1 MTMSIPRKPEV
12 KGFVIAMD
20 GPAGVGKST
29 IAKAI
34 AHSLGFYFLN
44 SGNFYRAITLRVL
57 QLGRDPLQADQVL
70 TTAQQTQVEIIAGR
84 VHANGADVEDLLH
97 SEEIDRYVAQHSAI
111 IPLRTIVNE
120 QLRKLAAG
128 GLNIV
133 AEGRDI
139 TTVVFPKAQCKFFL
153 DAIPAVRAKRR
164 YNQQPTEMSLEELQ
178 RSIEE
183 RDEIDRNKPVGGLKI
198 APDALYID
206 SSYLTID
213 EVYERVLRAIFIRI
227 DEEADKNQD
236 QEKNVEEV
244 KEVLE
249 TQSEPQQKSNMQT
262 MLQEEYLK
270 SLDGIEDG
278 QLVTG
283 TVVQVN
289 NEYVFVDV
297 GYKSEGRIPAE
308 EFTTIPAVGD
318 EVKVIIVNKEGK
330 GGQIVISKKR
340 ADVKERTDVL
350 KDAAENRSPVLG
362 KFVKVIKGG
371 FEVDLGSDFLGFC
384 PLSKADVIRVEDPET
399 LVGIT
404 DYFVIDK
411 FHTGFKLKSVVS
423 RREYLEKK
431 IKENKEKFFATV
443 HIGDVVEGS
452 VKSFTSF
459 GAFIDL
465 GGFDGLLHINDM
477 SWGHVTKP
485 KDFVKKG
492 QVIQLRLINIDPVSQ
507 KINLS
512 LKHMQ
517 EDPWNTF
524 EERFKIGDVVKAPVT
539 KITTFGAFIEI
550 EPGIEGLAHISELSW
565 TKRINNPKE
574 VLSIGDV
581 VEAKVLGYD
590 LDKKRVSLG
599 LKQLE
604 ENPWDSIV
612 ERYPQGMTLTKPVV
626 KVTNSGAF
634 INLEEGID
642 GFLHIDDISWTKKVR
657 NMTEF
662 CKDGDVIDVV
672 VTRIDPTTRHIRLG
686 VKQLEGNPWN
696 TLKHDYPKGSIISG
710 EVSNVTDFG
719 VFVRVL
725 GDIEGLISKYNL
737 VGPDE
742 EFADSILNKFK
753 VGDPITA
760 MVVEVNPATQKL
772 SLSIKEMIRKSQQ
785 SEMSKYIHD
794 EDDGDTF
801 TFGDL
806 MRSREK

>member
-1 MTMSIPRKPEV
+1 MNKEDTMQL
-12 KGFVIAMD
+12 KGFVVAID

-29 IAKAI
+29 IANMI
-34 AHSLGFYFLN
+34 ADRLGFYFLN
-44 SGNFYRAITLRVL
+44 SGNFYRAITRAVLLKNIDPVDTKAVL
-57 QLGRDPLQADQVL
+57 QVAKEISLEIKNERLYADGV
-70 TTAQQTQVEIIAGR
+70 
-84 VHANGADVEDLLH
+84 DVQDQLH
-97 SEEIDRYVAQHSAI
+97 TDAIDAYVAPHSAI
-111 IPLRTIVNE
+111 VELRTIVNKH
-120 QLRKLAAG
+120 LRALAELG
-128 GLNIV
+128 MNIV

-139 TTVVFPKAQCKFFL
+139 TTVVFPQAQCKFFL
-153 DAIPAVRAKRR
+153 DASVEVRARR
-164 YNQQPTEMSLEELQ
+164 RFDQQPTEMSYQDLVKK
-178 RSIEE
+178 IAE

-198 APDALYID
+198 ADDAIYID

-213 EVYERVLRAIFIRI
+213 EVYDTVLRAIFTRI
-227 DEEADKNQD
+227 EGENKD
-236 QEKNVEEV
+236 QERKVEEV

-249 TQSEPQQKSNMQT
+249 TQNEPQQKADMQT
-262 MLQEEYLK
+262 MLQEHYLK
-270 SLDGIEDG
+270 SLDEIEDG

-297 GYKSEGRIPAE
+297 GYKSEGRIALE
-308 EFTTIPAVGD
+308 EFTTVPAVGD
-318 EVKVIIVNKEGK
+318 EVKVMIVNKEGK

-340 ADVKERTDVL
+340 ADIKERTEVL
-350 KDAAENRSPVLG
+350 KEAAENRTPVMG

-371 FEVDLGSDFLGFC
+371 FEVDLGNEFLGFC
-384 PLSKADVIRVEDPET
+384 PLSKADVMRVEDPET
-399 LVGIT
+399 MIGIA
-404 DYFVIDK
+404 DYFIIDK
-411 FHTGFKLKSVVS
+411 FHTGMKLKSVVS

-431 IKENKEKFFATV
+431 IKENKEKFFTTV
-443 HIGDVVEGS
+443 KIGDVVEGT

-512 LKHMQ
+512 LKHMT

-524 EERFKIGDVVKAPVT
+524 EERYAVDNVVKAPVT
-539 KITTFGAFIEI
+539 KITTFGVFIEI

-574 VLSIGDV
+574 LLSIGDV
-581 VEAKVLGYD
+581 VEAKILGYD

-604 ENPWDSIV
+604 DNPWDTIN
-612 ERYPQGMTLTKPVV
+612 ERYPHGMTLTKPVV
-626 KVTNSGAF
+626 KITNSGAF

-642 GFLHIDDISWTKKVR
+642 GFLHIDDISWTKKIR
-657 NMTEF
+657 NMNEF
-662 CKDGDVIDVV
+662 CKEGDVIDVV
-672 VTRIDPTTRHIRLG
+672 VTRVDSQTRHIRLG
-686 VKQLEGNPWN
+686 VKQLEGNPWQ
-696 TLKHDYPKGSIISG
+696 TLRHDYPKGSTISG

-742 EFADSILNKFK
+742 HVTDEVLKKFK

-760 MVVEVNPATQKL
+760 AVVEINPSTQKL
-772 SLSIKEMIRKSQQ
+772 SLSIKELIRKSQQ
-785 SEMSKYIHD
+785 SEISKYIHD
-794 EDDGDTF
+794 DDGDTF

-806 MRSREK
+806 MKSRENDQE

>member
-1 MTMSIPRKPEV
+1 MIDIRLDMV
-12 KGFVIAMD
+12 KGFVIAID

-29 IAKAI
+29 V
-34 AHSLGFYFLN
+34 AHRVAEKLGFHYLN
-44 SGNFYRAITLRVL
+44 SGNFYRAITFEVL
-57 QLGRDPLQADQVL
+57 QKNRDPEKEDEVMR
-70 TTAQQTQVEIIAGR
+70 TAQEIELEIIDGKL
-84 VHANGADVEDLLH
+84 HAEGVDVEDFLH
-97 SEEIDRYVAQHSAI
+97 SDAVDRYVAQHSAI
-111 IPLRTIVNE
+111 IPLRSIVNCH
-120 QLRKLAAG
+120 LRALASN
-128 GLNIV
+128 GLNLV
-133 AEGRDI
+133 AEGRDM
-139 TTVVFPKAQCKFFL
+139 TTVVFPNAQCKFYL
-153 DAIPAVRAKRR
+153 DASAAVRARR
-164 YNQQPTEMSLEELQ
+164 RFDQQPTQMSLSDLQ
-178 RSIEE
+178 TSIER
-183 RDEIDRNKPVGGLKI
+183 RDEIDRNKPVGGLKV
-198 APDALYID
+198 ASDALYID

-213 EVYERVLRAIFIRI
+213 EVCAKVLRAIFTRIRK
-227 DEEADKNQD
+227 ELGENQD
-236 QEKNVEEV
+236 QEKIVDEV
-244 KEVLE
+244 KEVE
-249 TQSEPQQKSNMQT
+249 ESKNEVQQKSTMQT

-297 GYKSEGRIPAE
+297 GYKSEGRIPID
-308 EFTTIPAVGD
+308 EFSTIPAVGE

-350 KDAAENRSPVLG
+350 KEAAENRTPVLG
-362 KFVKVIKGG
+362 KFYKVIKGG
-371 FEVDLGSDFLGFC
+371 FEVDLDCDYKGFC
-384 PLSKADVIRVEDPET
+384 PLSKADVVRVEDPET

-411 FHTGFKLKSVVS
+411 FHTGNKLKSVVS

-431 IKENKEKFFATV
+431 IKQNKDKFFATV
-443 HIGDVVEGS
+443 HIGDVVEGV

-492 QVIQLRLINIDPVSQ
+492 QTIQLRLINIDPVSQ

-524 EERFKIGDVVKAPVT
+524 EERFAVGNVVKAPVT
-539 KITTFGAFIEI
+539 KITSFGVFIEI

-574 VLSIGDV
+574 ILSIGDV
-581 VEAKVLGYD
+581 VEAKILGFD

-604 ENPWDSIV
+604 ENPWDTIV

-634 INLEEGID
+634 VNLEEGID
-642 GFLHIDDISWTKKVR
+642 GFLHIDDISWTKKIK

-662 CKDGDVIDVV
+662 CKEGDVIDVV
-672 VTRIDPTTRHIRLG
+672 VTRIDAATRHIRLG
-686 VKQLEGNPWN
+686 VKQLEGNPWQ
-696 TLKHDYPKGSIISG
+696 TLRHDYPKFSIISG
-710 EVSNVTDFG
+710 EVSSITDFG

-737 VGPDE
+737 IGPDE
-742 EFADSILNKFK
+742 EYNDSILTKFK

-760 MVVEVNPATQKL
+760 MVVEVNPTTQKL
-772 SLSIKEMIRKSQQ
+772 SLSIKEMVRKSQQ
-785 SEMSKYIHD
+785 SEISKYIHD
-794 EDDGDTF
+794 DDDGDTF